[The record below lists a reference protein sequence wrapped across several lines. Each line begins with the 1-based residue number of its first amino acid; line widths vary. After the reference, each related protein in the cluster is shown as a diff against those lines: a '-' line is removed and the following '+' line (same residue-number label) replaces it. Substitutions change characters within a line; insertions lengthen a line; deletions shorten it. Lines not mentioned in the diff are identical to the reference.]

1 MTDFYR
7 SSVASVRYL
16 VALVSIGLMMTG
28 APTPANGF
36 DDPTE
41 QLIPSVECEAQT
53 CRDATEAI
61 EAAEYARAGDLFM
74 SHFDEHSVDDDVDGA
89 WLVYAAYA
97 HQRAGDYDEAAE
109 LYGRAADTIDALR
122 DYLLVQATR
131 ATMQGERSDDIID
144 RALSSQALRAG
155 FADGRFLEARIAHL
169 REDSL
174 DTELVEYALDNDDPD
189 DICPW
194 LVDIVT
200 EGDEPET
207 DLLELGYSRCVD
219 ESHMEAIDA
228 LGLEPSASAR
238 LRRGEALAADVR
250 FEEALQELSALDT
263 DQLSSHEICRA
274 QFRKARSHFR
284 LRRRRTA
291 EDLYREIIDDCTDE
305 ASEDQ
310 RVRSLYGLGN
320 RMYQRG
326 RLDESETAFQ
336 TLFDEYPHRS
346 HADDALMFLARI
358 ERQRDDHDR
367 DREIAL
373 LVEALENYPDE
384 DMIHE
389 MAWEVYEPTF
399 RSGNYREFID
409 AVTRLPLPDWDQE
422 YFSQGRLEYFVGL
435 AHERLGEYDAAED
448 YWQLAWVKYP
458 FSFYG
463 YLANLKLVEHDRT
476 PESLHAVDA
485 ASDVTWFADGF
496 EGSGADILARADHL
510 EGACDF
516 ERARLSS
523 DAPRSERW
531 RVATLCHQ
539 AGEYPVS
546 HNIARRQIPGRPWSA
561 PSSGRLA
568 RWHIAWPDPYGDELQ
583 RAVDEFGPDGDRAVD
598 PGLASSIMREESAFH
613 EDVISWA
620 GAIGLMQLMPRTA
633 LDHDDVIDGQATPDR
648 LKTAEI
654 NIPVGIDHIAMLS
667 RNYDGH
673 PVAIVAAY
681 NAGGG
686 RINSWLR
693 RQPNDEIALWVE
705 DIPILQTRNYTK
717 RVIGSYAAYQYL
729 RGVTELD
736 DRVANPAR

>member
-1 MTDFYR
+1 MAHCNR
-7 SSVASVRYL
+7 SSVAYVNALLALASAALLMTATSTSV
-16 VALVSIGLMMTG
+16 A
-28 APTPANGF
+28 AF
-36 DDPTE
+36 EDPTD

-61 EAAEYARAGDLFM
+61 DAAEYARAGDLFM
-74 SHFDEHSVDDDVDGA
+74 SHFDERSADDDVDGA

-109 LYGRAADTIDALR
+109 LYSRAADSIDPLR

-131 ATMQGERSDDIID
+131 ATMQGERSDDIFD
-144 RALSSQALRAG
+144 RALSNQALRAG
-155 FADGRFLEARIAHL
+155 FADGYFLEARIDHL
-169 REDSL
+169 RQTPLDS
-174 DTELVEYALDNDDPD
+174 ELVEQALDADDTD
-189 DICPW
+189 EICPW

-200 EGDEPET
+200 DSDDPET
-207 DLLELGYSRCVD
+207 GLFELAYSRCVD
-219 ESHMEAIDA
+219 EEHLEAVDA
-228 LGLEPSASAR
+228 LDLDASAAAR

-250 FEEALQELSALDT
+250 FEEALQELSAIDT
-263 DQLSSHEICRA
+263 DELSNHELCRA

-284 LRRRRTA
+284 LRRRRAA
-291 EDLYREIIDDCTDE
+291 EDLYREIIADCTDD
-305 ASEDQ
+305 ASEDE

-358 ERQRDDHDR
+358 ERQRDDHDQE
-367 DREIAL
+367 REIDL
-373 LVEALENYPDE
+373 LIEALENYPHE

-399 RSGNYREFID
+399 RSGDYREFID

-435 AHERLGEYDAAED
+435 AHERLGEYDDAEN

-476 PESLHAVDA
+476 PESLYALDEAESVP
-485 ASDVTWFADGF
+485 WFADGF

-516 ERARLSS
+516 ERAQLDSGAS
-523 DAPRSERW
+523 RSERW

-546 HNIARRQIPGRPWSA
+546 HNIARRQISGRPWAA
-561 PSSGRLA
+561 PASGRMA
-568 RWHIAWPDPYGDELQ
+568 RWHIAWPDPFADELRQ
-583 RAVDEFGPDGDRAVD
+583 AVDEFGPDGERAID
-598 PGLASSIMREESAFH
+598 PGLASSIMREESAFY
-613 EDVISWA
+613 EDIISWA
-620 GAIGLMQLMPRTA
+620 GAIGLMQLMPQTA
-633 LDHDDVIDGQATPDR
+633 TDHDDVIDGQATPDR
-648 LKTAEI
+648 LEKAEV
-654 NIPVGIDHIAMLS
+654 NIPVGIDHIALLS